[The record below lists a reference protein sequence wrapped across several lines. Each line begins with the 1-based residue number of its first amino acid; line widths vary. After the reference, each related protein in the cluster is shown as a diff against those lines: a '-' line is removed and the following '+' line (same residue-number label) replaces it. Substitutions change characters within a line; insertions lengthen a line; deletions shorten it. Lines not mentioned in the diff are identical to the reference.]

1 MSDNLNRRLLET
13 RKQAWPRALAHVCVR
28 LGISPN
34 QMSVASVGFAL
45 FGAAAYWGSAI
56 TEFPWR
62 STLLVC
68 ASAFIQAR
76 LLANILDGL
85 MAVEEGRKTPTGAIY
100 NEFPDRVA
108 DTVFLVAAGYGGGA
122 PALGWA
128 AAVLAVTTAYLRA
141 LGGSLGFAQDFS
153 GPMAKQHRMFVLTIA
168 SLLAA
173 CLPGLPILA
182 VALGVIILGCVATL
196 IRRTQRLASNL
207 RDREHD

>member
-1 MSDNLNRRLLET
+1 MSDNLNRRPLET
-13 RKQAWPRALAHVCVR
+13 RKQAWPRALAHVCVG

-34 QMSVASVGFAL
+34 QMSVASIGFAAL
-45 FGAAAYWGSAI
+45 GAAAYWGSAI

-62 STLLVC
+62 PILLVG
-68 ASAFIQAR
+68 AAVFIQAR
-76 LLANILDGL
+76 LLANMLDGL

-100 NEFPDRVA
+100 NEFPDRIA
-108 DTVFLVAAGYGGGA
+108 DALFLVAAGYGGGA

-128 AAVLAVTTAYLRA
+128 AAVLAVTTAYLRV

-153 GPMAKQHRMFVLTIA
+153 GPMAKQHRMFVLTVA

-173 CLPGLPILA
+173 CLPGLPVLA

-196 IRRTQRLASNL
+196 VRRTRRLASNL
-207 RDREHD
+207 RGREHD